1 MSRLVACFLVMVA
14 SLCGTV
20 AHALIDLPQ
29 VTEYRVNGQGV
40 EGPWSSSNVSACQQW
55 IAAWNAL
62 GGPGAVVTYDSVS
75 ATQCMYTAPPWG
87 TSVRSNGFETRVSTP
102 QCPANSTPAAGGG
115 CQCNAGYQQNQA
127 GTACQGACNFG
138 NNVSSGFFDYGAQ
151 VSGSP
156 PVLVCVAGCAAV
168 FLGEVPAG
176 SALVNGTKH
185 YFAKGSYQTTG
196 GTCTEGQT
204 PGDPGAQPDVPADS
218 CGPNQT
224 MGVINGKATCVWQQ
238 DSTPGAG
245 DAGKPAP
252 TNEPDKGSNPPTSST
267 TTNNTVTN
275 NNGSTT
281 TTSTTVVNNGNGTQT
296 TTTTTTNKDPS
307 GNVTGTST
315 TSETTGRQT
324 DQQQQQSKCEKNSS
338 DTGCGGAPK
347 DISGGGLYTPKE
359 ATVKGVLEGARD
371 TLMASPVGS
380 AVTGFFSVS
389 GGGSCPRSTGTIPF
403 INATI
408 SIDAFCS
415 DFAALAFL
423 IIRGALLVVAGW
435 MAFRIAIDN

>member
-1 MSRLVACFLVMVA
+1 MLVALLVA
-14 SLCGTV
+14 SFAANATVPTTGGGTRWSTANLTFAGVPLKVSPAFSGPPDGAGGQAACGAISGAFTYTDGPSQGN
-20 AHALIDLPQ
+20 IYFGSGGCQ
-29 VTEYRVNGQGV
+29 VQGV
-40 EGPWSSSNVSACQQW
+40 GFLQTE
-55 IAAWNAL
+55 
-62 GGPGAVVTYDSVS
+62 VV
-75 ATQCMYTAPPWG
+75 AG
-87 TSVRSNGFETRVSTP
+87 
-102 QCPANSTPAAGGG
+102 QCPQNSTPAGGNQ
-115 CQCNAGYQQNQA
+115 CQCNAGYTQNQA
-127 GTACQGACNFG
+127 GTACVASCNFG
-138 NNVSSGFFDYGAQ
+138 NTLSSGYYDYGAQ
-151 VSGSP
+151 VSGAP
-156 PVLVCVAGCAAV
+156 PVLVCVGGCAAV

-196 GTCTEGQT
+196 GSCQGGEAGE
-204 PGDPGAQPDVPADS
+204 PSSQPDVPKDA
-218 CGPNQT
+218 CGPNQV

-252 TNEPDKGSNPPTSST
+252 TNEPDQAAKPPTSST
-267 TTNNTVTN
+267 TTNNTVVN

-296 TTTTTTNKDPS
+296 TTTTTTNKDPN
-307 GNVTGTST
+307 GNVTGTSS
-315 TSETTGRQT
+315 TSETTGKQT
-324 DQQQQQSKCEKNSS
+324 DDQVKKDKCEKNSS
-338 DTGCGGAPK
+338 DEGCGGKPK

-371 TLMASPVGS
+371 TLMASPVGA